1 MRDYYEILG
10 ADRNTSDAELK
21 KKFRKLAMQYHPDKN
36 PGDKE
41 AEEKFREVGQAY
53 DVLKDPQ
60 KKAAYDQYGH
70 AAFEGNSAG
79 PGGPGGPGGAGGFS
93 DIFEDLFGDFMGG
106 GGGQRQSQRGSD
118 LRYNIDLDF
127 SEAYSGLKRDIK
139 INTYVMC
146 GACNGTGGEEG
157 AQPVTCGTC
166 NGSGKV
172 RSSQG
177 FFMVERAS
185 PSCGGS
191 GQIISKP
198 CSVWGGEGRVQREKT
213 ISVNIPAG
221 VDDGTRIRVSGEGEA
236 GPNGTANGDLYL
248 FVQLKPHALFNR
260 DGSDLLIEAKV
271 PMTLGALGGSVDV
284 PTPSG
289 GKVRVTIPAGT
300 QSGHRFRLRGK
311 GMPVVNRSNK
321 GELYVDVYTEIP
333 VSLNKQQRKVLEELR
348 NLEEN
353 SNHPDSTNF
362 TNKVNKTR
370 Q

>member
-10 ADRNTSDAELK
+10 ADRDTSEAELK

-53 DVLKDPQ
+53 DVLKDPE
-60 KKAAYDQYGH
+60 KKAAYDRYGH

-79 PGGPGGPGGAGGFS
+79 PGGPGGAGAAGGFS

-118 LRYNIDLDF
+118 LRFNIDLDF

-146 GACNGTGGEEG
+146 GGCKGTGGEEG
-157 AQPVTCGTC
+157 AQPMTCGTC
-166 NGSGKV
+166 NGAGKV

-177 FFMVERAS
+177 FFMVERAC
-185 PSCGGS
+185 PNCGGN

-198 CSVWGGEGRVQREKT
+198 CRPCGGEGRVQREKT
-213 ISVNIPAG
+213 INVNIPAG

-248 FVQLKPHALFNR
+248 FVQLKPHSLFNR
-260 DGSDLLIEAKV
+260 DGADLLIEAKV
-271 PMTLGALGGSVDV
+271 PMTLAALGGSVDV

-311 GMPVVNRSNK
+311 GMPIINRSNK
-321 GELYVDVYTEIP
+321 GDLYVDVYTEIP
-333 VSLNKQQRKVLEELR
+333 VSLSKQQRKVLEELK
-348 NLEEN
+348 NLEET
-353 SNHPDSTNF
+353 SNHPDSNNF
-362 TNKVNKTR
+362 INKVNKVR